1 MKKIATLILSVT
13 LCLLCNP
20 IFAEP
25 IIKVDIAENEK
36 CILNSLFELST
47 VPDILIGGV
56 GLGLTT
62 TALVLEHQNNFSDW
76 NGVLYDKSE
85 VNAFDRL
92 AMFSYNDT
100 LHNIATATT
109 AISLGV
115 IPVAV
120 FASEALCGNLPTN
133 ELVNI
138 SVMYLE
144 SFFLSYGLKD
154 LLKCGIL
161 RTRPYMY
168 FEGYPED
175 KISDH
180 DFEMSFP
187 SGHTTNAF
195 VGASFLSYVFCEY
208 YPNSSWKIPVVA
220 TSYAIAAATGVMRVL
235 SGNHFMTDVL
245 GGAVLGTVCGIGV
258 PLIHQLIAKN
268 NSTTSKGNDAVEN
281 KFYSSISPL
290 GINFCI
296 KF

>member
-92 AMFSYNDT
+92 AMFPYNDT

-138 SVMYLE
+138 SE
-144 SFFLSYGLKD
+144 
-154 LLKCGIL
+154 
-161 RTRPYMY
+161 
-168 FEGYPED
+168 
-175 KISDH
+175 
-180 DFEMSFP
+180 
-187 SGHTTNAF
+187 
-195 VGASFLSYVFCEY
+195 
-208 YPNSSWKIPVVA
+208 
-220 TSYAIAAATGVMRVL
+220 
-235 SGNHFMTDVL
+235 
-245 GGAVLGTVCGIGV
+245 IGRAHV
-258 PLIHQLIAKN
+258 
-268 NSTTSKGNDAVEN
+268 
-281 KFYSSISPL
+281 
-290 GINFCI
+290 
-296 KF
+296 